1 MTINSN
7 VYIMIYMIERYLE
20 KQLLDALEEGL
31 VVILYGARQ
40 VGKTTLANKILSR
53 FDNGLYLDC
62 DDPAVIV
69 RLRNQS
75 LASLRK
81 LIGSANLIVIDE
93 AQRIENIGLTA
104 KLIHDNL
111 PEKKLLLTGSSS
123 LDLANKIKEPLT
135 GRSRE
140 ILLYPLSLSE
150 LTDNIVKSDG
160 FMQRLL
166 IYGGYPELWG
176 LREDV
181 AARKA
186 RELANRYLYRDAFA
200 FGTIYD
206 QTIIDNLLRL
216 LAYQVGSEVSYNELA
231 GSLEVSKNTIMR
243 YIDLL
248 EKAFIIFR
256 LPQFRKNQ
264 RVQIGRLRK
273 IYFYDLGVRNA
284 LIDDFKPVELRGDIG
299 ALWENF
305 IIIERL
311 KKHQKAEE
319 YIRSYYWRSRD
330 KQEVDLIEEMATK
343 YQAFECKWKKA
354 ARIPISFK
362 NQYPD
367 MPVTVITK
375 DNYWDYI

>member
-1 MTINSN
+1 
-7 VYIMIYMIERYLE
+7 MIYMIERYLE

-354 ARIPISFK
+354 ARISISFK

>member
-1 MTINSN
+1 
-7 VYIMIYMIERYLE
+7 MIERYLE